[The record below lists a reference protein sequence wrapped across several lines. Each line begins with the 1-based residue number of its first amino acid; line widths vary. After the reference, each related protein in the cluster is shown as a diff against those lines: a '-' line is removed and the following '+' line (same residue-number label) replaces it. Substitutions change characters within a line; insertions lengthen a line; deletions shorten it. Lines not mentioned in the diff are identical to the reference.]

1 LRIGRVLELSSW
13 WSIIKFDPA
22 FVPLRV
28 AFKEYVDDNPDATDD
43 EILEY
48 LSDPDNVYDE
58 YDMISD
64 EDKRAGTLKDI
75 DRFNEMYG
83 RERYAGP
90 AVFNDYHKNVFI
102 PIYQEIINDHYSKH
116 TYAIGG
122 KKIREL
128 LEQNPNVDK
137 TTLDE
142 DLRILSQYM
151 RENDKYKDLRRR
163 EVVRTPKGNPDFR
176 ATKRKDVERRKKLR
190 EEE

>member
-1 LRIGRVLELSSW
+1 MRIGRVLEMSSW

-22 FVPLRV
+22 FVPLRI

-90 AVFNDYHKNVFI
+90 AVLSDYHKNVVI
-102 PIYQEIINDHYSKH
+102 PVMQELEKNRNPKYGPLMGSALK
-116 TYAIGG
+116 
-122 KKIREL
+122 REL
-128 LEQNPNVDK
+128 AKDPRINKP
-137 TTLDE
+137 TLDE
-142 DLRILSQYM
+142 DIRIIFKFFS
-151 RENDKYKDLRRR
+151 ENDKYKDLRQR

>member
-1 LRIGRVLELSSW
+1 MSSW

-90 AVFNDYHKNVFI
+90 AVLSDYHKNVFI
-102 PIYQEIINDHYSKH
+102 PIHQKIINDHYSQH
-116 TYAIGG
+116 THAIGS
-122 KKIREL
+122 KKIRIL